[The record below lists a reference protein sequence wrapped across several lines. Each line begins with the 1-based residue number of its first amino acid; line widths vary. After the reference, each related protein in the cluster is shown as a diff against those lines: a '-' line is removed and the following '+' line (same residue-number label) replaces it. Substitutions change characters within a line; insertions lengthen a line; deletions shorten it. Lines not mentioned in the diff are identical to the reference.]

1 MGGSRT
7 LTSSKQLWVTFPSSS
22 SDGRTGLEYT
32 GLCSPECIDKHLRT
46 QVLHTRRSF
55 ELRREGAC

>member
-7 LTSSKQLWVTFPSSS
+7 LTSSKQFWVTFPSSS

-32 GLCSPECIDKHLRT
+32 GA
-46 QVLHTRRSF
+46 V
-55 ELRREGAC
+55 